1 MYDELI
7 VHFTALNEKGSP
19 MQMQAFLRRFKN
31 ELLILGACIFSWFGI
46 VQFALWIFLIIFIG
60 FLSVML
66 LMLKFEDLNNFI
78 TASIYNDLEEY
89 QAQSN
94 TDLLIRS
101 SILFAS
107 ALVCNYSNAENLSY
121 VFGFTIIL
129 QIYVIKKRA

>member
-1 MYDELI
+1 
-7 VHFTALNEKGSP
+7 
-19 MQMQAFLRRFKN
+19 
-31 ELLILGACIFSWFGI
+31 
-46 VQFALWIFLIIFIG
+46 
-60 FLSVML
+60 ML